1 MGGRGPDG
9 GRASRPS
16 AQIRGDRATLDPSAK
31 THKTALVIVPP
42 VALWPPI
49 QAIRERY
56 DRQVRRWMPH
66 INLLYPFAPPR
77 RWGHLGPRLVQ
88 ACAGGSAFRLR
99 LAEVRAFKPPG
110 GDLVLWLAPEPVA
123 PLQELRARLLR
134 AAPGYNDTAS
144 FAGGF
149 TPHLTIGQVARRAS
163 AVRLQEGLRGEWT
176 ALELAV
182 DQVCLIQRD
191 DPPRDQF
198 RVVQVFPL
206 GQRPARMPR

>member
-1 MGGRGPDG
+1 MP
-9 GRASRPS
+9 RPS
-16 AQIRGDRATLDPSAK
+16 AQASGGRPAPLEQQPAK

-42 VALWPPI
+42 AQLWPPI

-56 DRQVRRWMPH
+56 DRQVHRWMPH

-77 RWGHLGPRLVQ
+77 RWGRLGPRLAQ
-88 ACAGGSAFRLR
+88 ACAGLSAFTLR
-99 LAEVRAFKPPG
+99 LTQVRSFKQPG
-110 GDLVLWLAPEPVA
+110 GHFVLWLAPEPVA
-123 PLQELRARLLR
+123 PLRELRARLLR
-134 AAPGYNDTAS
+134 AAPGYDDTAS

-149 TPHLTIGQVARRAS
+149 APHLTIGQVARRAS
-163 AVRLQEGLRGEWT
+163 ALALQQGLQGEWT
-176 ALELAV
+176 VLELPV

-206 GQRPARMPR
+206 GHRSAQVR